1 MTDIILGMGEVGST
15 LFELLVQRG
24 FNCVGIDSDKSKCKN
39 YSENIPIENPEYLHI
54 CLPGELNEFLEITTN
69 WIKKI
74 NDLQVVII
82 HSTVKPGTT
91 KNLQDKFDLPVLFSP
106 VRGVHKRFLDDIKK
120 YTKFISSDKA
130 EVSPKIKLEVEKR
143 FQKIQ
148 WMSTTKTAE
157 LAKILVDTTYYGW
170 LINYAQITKMIC
182 DKEKIDFDEM
192 WKFADEIHENL
203 GNRPKMYPGIIG
215 GHCLDGNEIIYIK
228 TDIGMRPITIRKYIE
243 SNYEN
248 DVLSYDINQKKPIFD
263 KVISKWKRRFSGK
276 MITLISRTNRS
287 ITTTDEHIMIYSG
300 NLSEKFAKEISIND
314 TIPFVSDLPEVKI
327 KEIFEFESK
336 NWRLKYNMP
345 DSIDITPD
353 FCRLLGYYTAEGS
366 VTNYGKGYSVR
377 FSFNKKETK
386 YINDVCFI
394 LEKIGINYYKSTQ
407 GNVTHVGLKSTPLA
421 LFISD
426 TLGCGRESSQKC
438 VPEFIY
444 FASRKHK
451 DEFLAGYLRGDGS
464 FMTKIGMVS
473 AGTSSKML
481 AASLDILLLSMG
493 YVMTLSQGIH
503 TPSIIEGRT
512 IRGNLLYSL
521 ASKMQIQYNA
531 LADIAEFEQ
540 FNQRTHSKQL
550 WHTLND
556 NLYMIR
562 TTKTIHEEKEQDVYS
577 IDTKNHLFV
586 STSGRVIHN
595 CVIPN
600 LSLTKYDNLDII
612 KKINDLYKSFSDVK
626 NPND

>member
-39 YSENIPIENPEYLHI
+39 YSENTPIENPEYLHV
-54 CLPGELNEFLEITTN
+54 CLPGELNEFIEITTN
-69 WIKKI
+69 WINKI
-74 NDLQVVII
+74 NDLRVVII

-91 KNLQDKFDLPVLFSP
+91 KNLQDKFDLPILFSP
-106 VRGVHKRFLDDIKK
+106 VRGVHRRFLDDIKK

-130 EVSPKIKLEVEKR
+130 EISPEIKLELEKR

-215 GHCLDGNEIIYIK
+215 GHCLDGDEIIYIK

-287 ITTTDEHIMIYSG
+287 ITTTDEHIMIYSE

-336 NWRLKYNMP
+336 NWRLKYNMS

-377 FSFNKKETK
+377 FSFNKNETK
-386 YINDVCFI
+386 YINDVCVI
-394 LEKIGINYYKSTQ
+394 LQKIGINYYKSTQ
-407 GNVTHVGLKSTPLA
+407 DNVTHVGLKSTPLA

-444 FASRKHK
+444 FASRKYK

-481 AASLDILLLSMG
+481 AVSLDILLLSMG

-540 FNQRTHSKQL
+540 FNQRVHSKQL

-600 LSLTKYDNLDII
+600 LSLAKYDNLDII

-626 NPND
+626 NSNN